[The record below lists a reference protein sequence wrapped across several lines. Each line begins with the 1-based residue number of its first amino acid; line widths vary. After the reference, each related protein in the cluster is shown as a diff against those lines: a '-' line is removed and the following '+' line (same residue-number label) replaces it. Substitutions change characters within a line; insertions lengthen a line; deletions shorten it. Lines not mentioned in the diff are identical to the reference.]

1 MVALWPAHRV
11 GGLDGVNAGVAF
23 TLIAKV
29 PVHPDEDVNVMVAE
43 PGATAVTTPVDAFTE
58 MIFELLLDQAFPAA
72 GG

>member
-11 GGLDGVNAGVAF
+11 GGLDSVNAGVAF
-23 TLIAKV
+23 TLMVKV

-43 PGATAVTTPVDAFTE
+43 PGVTAVTIPVDAFTE
-58 MIFELLLDQAFPAA
+58 TMPELLLVHAFPAA